1 MVLKSKTRI
10 TKSKNS
16 YTQYIT
22 IPSWI
27 ARDSQYPFK
36 GGEEVEIYVDPTTKK
51 IEIRKKEK
59 GGE

>member
-1 MVLKSKTRI
+1 MVLKGKSRI

-36 GGEEVEIYVDPTTKK
+36 GNEEVEIQVDPDGR
-51 IEIRKKEK
+51 IEIRKKK
-59 GGE
+59 GE

>member
-1 MVLKSKTRI
+1 MVLKGKTRI

-16 YTQYIT
+16 YTQYVT

-36 GGEEVEIYVDPTTKK
+36 GGEEVEIYVDPITQK
-51 IEIRKKEK
+51 IEIRKKK

>member
-1 MVLKSKTRI
+1 MVLKGKTRI

-16 YTQYIT
+16 YTQYVT

-36 GGEEVEIYVDPTTKK
+36 GGEEVEIYVDPTGR
-51 IEIRKKEK
+51 IEIRKKKEVI
-59 GGE
+59 ER

>member
-1 MVLKSKTRI
+1 MVLKGKTRI
-10 TKSKNS
+10 TRSKNS

-36 GGEEVEIYVDPTTKK
+36 GDEEVEIYVDPITQK
-51 IEIRKKEK
+51 IEIRKKK

>member
-1 MVLKSKTRI
+1 MGLKGKTRI
-10 TKSKNS
+10 TTSKNS

-51 IEIRKKEK
+51 IEIRKR
-59 GGE
+59 GR